1 LFAASFA
8 VQDPITPHRALRTA
22 TAAKD
27 AARGGQHGGPERY
40 QSHSMKAVRRSQ
52 TASTETKLA
61 RYSRSRRWIVAEE
74 APRRSII
81 KVSVWKGR

>member
-1 LFAASFA
+1 MRSWRQPQPPSGCPSFVRGVVRRSGSDHA
-8 VQDPITPHRALRTA
+8 HRALRTA

-61 RYSRSRRWIVAEE
+61 RYSRSRR
-74 APRRSII
+74 
-81 KVSVWKGR
+81 